1 MRYFFLP
8 ILLLLLASCASAPT
22 FDTAGVDRSLTP
34 QRVRTSPQSTTG
46 KNVQW
51 GGTIVRTTNLKDS
64 TQIEVLA
71 FPLDSDGR
79 PKVDATAQGRFILER
94 AGYLEPADYAGG
106 RRVTAVGKV
115 TGTLDGKVGEA
126 DYTYPVIRARQLY
139 LWSPERSYGGSSTFF
154 GFGVGGGG
162 GSGWGSGVGV
172 GIGF

>member
-1 MRYFFLP
+1 MRLVSLL
-8 ILLLLLASCASAPT
+8 ILLFLLASCASAPT

-34 QRVRTSPQSTTG
+34 QRTSTSPQSTTG

-71 FPLDSDGR
+71 FPLDTDGR
-79 PKVDATAQGRFILER
+79 PRVDATAQGRFILER
-94 AGYLEPADYAGG
+94 AGYLEPADYAPG
-106 RRVTAVGKV
+106 RQVTTVGTV
-115 TGTLDGKVGEA
+115 TGTLAGKVGEA
-126 DYTYPVIRARQLY
+126 DYTYPAIRARQLY
-139 LWSPERSYGGSSTFF
+139 LWAPERSYGGGSSFF

-162 GSGWGSGVGV
+162 GGGWGSGVGV